1 MPAYDLAIRGGTVV
15 TAADTTRCDIAVK
28 DGRIAAL
35 AASIDDAAETIDASS
50 LLVLPGG
57 IDSHVH
63 IAQHSPGIRMADDF
77 ASGTRAALAGG
88 NTTILPF
95 AVQPRGASLR
105 DTVVAYHREAE
116 GKCLTDYG
124 FHLIITDPSP
134 SVLNQELPALVERTL
149 KGEFA
154 TPREIKQ
161 AIRDWQPDHLRC

>member
-35 AASIDDAAETIDASS
+35 AASIDDAAETIDASG

-88 NTTILPF
+88 NTTIQVSANGNGAF
-95 AVQPRGASLR
+95 QTVAVLEGVSVDVNTLFNNNHL
-105 DTVVAYHREAE
+105 VA
-116 GKCLTDYG
+116 
-124 FHLIITDPSP
+124 
-134 SVLNQELPALVERTL
+134 
-149 KGEFA
+149 
-154 TPREIKQ
+154 
-161 AIRDWQPDHLRC
+161 